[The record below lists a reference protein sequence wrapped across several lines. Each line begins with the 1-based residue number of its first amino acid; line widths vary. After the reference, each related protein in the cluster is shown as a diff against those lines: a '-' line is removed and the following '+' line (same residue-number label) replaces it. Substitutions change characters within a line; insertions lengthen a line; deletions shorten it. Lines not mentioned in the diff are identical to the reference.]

1 MSHAPS
7 KASIVIGEI
16 IMRKIRGAEQITA
29 LLLLFAGNMC
39 CMGVEDTNAI
49 AISPWSE
56 PVASGAEGQSGSSA
70 VRGRLLVLEGR
81 SPGYAGQLPETR
93 VYLELQNVSTGVGGS
108 IELYFDPRNGLRGEL
123 RDSRGQPPPQVGA
136 GGNGGFPGACWV
148 ILPYDST
155 VKLRASWYGYGM
167 PRSAGLKIPLFE
179 ELVLRADNTND
190 YYLAVTF
197 IAPPPTNHVLEPG
210 HTIWQGTLSLPKVM
224 VSSRRP

>member
-70 VRGRLLVLEGR
+70 VR
-81 SPGYAGQLPETR
+81 
-93 VYLELQNVSTGVGGS
+93 
-108 IELYFDPRNGLRGEL
+108 
-123 RDSRGQPPPQVGA
+123 
-136 GGNGGFPGACWV
+136 
-148 ILPYDST
+148 
-155 VKLRASWYGYGM
+155 
-167 PRSAGLKIPLFE
+167 
-179 ELVLRADNTND
+179 
-190 YYLAVTF
+190 
-197 IAPPPTNHVLEPG
+197 
-210 HTIWQGTLSLPKVM
+210 
-224 VSSRRP
+224 